1 MEPLFIAMAI
11 IAIAELGDKTQLL
24 ALMLSS
30 RFRRPVAV
38 AAGMSCALIVMHLLA
53 AFGGAWI
60 EHFIPDRLLK
70 SVVAIGFLLI
80 AAWTVLS
87 RARPS
92 DTASVRV
99 GAHSAF
105 VTSLIAFVVM
115 EMGDKSQLATIGL
128 AIAFEPAWQVGLGA
142 AAGGIVVNLPVIWAG
157 WKLER
162 RIPHRLFHWASAI
175 LFSIIGLWLLAEQV
189 ILYGASS

>member
-38 AAGMSCALIVMHLLA
+38 AAGMSCALVMMHMLA
-53 AFGGAWI
+53 AFGGAWVD
-60 EHFIPDRLLK
+60 HFVPDRLMISL
-70 SVVAIGFLLI
+70 VAIGFLSI
-80 AAWTVLS
+80 ATWTVFS

-99 GAHSAF
+99 GARSAF
-105 VTSLIAFVVM
+105 VTALVAFSVM
-115 EMGDKSQLATIGL
+115 ELGDKSQLATIGL
-128 AIAFEPAWQVGLGA
+128 AIAFEPAWKVGLGA
-142 AAGGIVVNLPVIWAG
+142 AAGGILVNLPVIWAG

-162 RIPHRLFHWASAI
+162 RIPHRLFHWASALVFAI
-175 LFSIIGLWLLAEQV
+175 VGVWLLV
-189 ILYGASS
+189 G

>member
-24 ALMLSS
+24 ALMLSG

-38 AAGMSCALIVMHLLA
+38 AAGMSCALIMMHSLA
-53 AFGGAWI
+53 AFSGAWI
-60 EHFIPDRLLK
+60 DRFVPDRLMI
-70 SVVAIGFLLI
+70 SMVAIGFLLI
-80 AAWTVLS
+80 AAWTVFS

-99 GAHSAF
+99 GARSAF
-105 VTSLIAFVVM
+105 VTALVAFAVM
-115 EMGDKSQLATIGL
+115 ELGDKSQLATIGL
-128 AIAFEPAWQVGLGA
+128 AIAFEPAWKVGLGA
-142 AAGGIVVNLPVIWAG
+142 AAGGILVNLPVIWAG

-162 RIPHRLFHWASAI
+162 RIPHRVFHWVSAVV
-175 LFSIIGLWLLAEQV
+175 FAVVGVWLLVGEV
-189 ILYGASS
+189 FR

>member
-1 MEPLFIAMAI
+1 MEPLFIAMAV
-11 IAIAELGDKTQLL
+11 IAVAELGDKTQLL

-38 AAGMSCALIVMHLLA
+38 AAGMSCALVIMHSLA

-60 EHFIPDRLLK
+60 DRLLPDRLLNW
-70 SVVAIGFLLI
+70 VVAIGFLLI

-99 GAHSAF
+99 GARSAF
-105 VTSLIAFVVM
+105 ITALVAFAVM
-115 EMGDKSQLATIGL
+115 ELGDKSQLATVGL
-128 AIAFEPAWQVGLGA
+128 AIALEPAWKVGLGA
-142 AAGGIVVNLPVIWAG
+142 AAGGILVNLPVIWAG

-162 RIPHRLFHWASAI
+162 RIPHRLFHWISAI
-175 LFSIIGLWLLAEQV
+175 VFAVVGGWLLVGEV
-189 ILYGASS
+189 VR